1 VGVLEARLAG
11 RRGDASDADVAVMRG
26 QVLDGVVDWVRV
38 DAAGDAVGQ
47 VMRVLG
53 VSRETLV
60 KKLL

>member
-1 VGVLEARLAG
+1 
-11 RRGDASDADVAVMRG
+11 MRG